1 MSALVT
7 AMIPTRKRTSRLFP
21 TLEQLK
27 LSATG
32 TDYEIIIRIDDDD
45 QESLAAK
52 LDMESYPNVRV
63 EVGPRLGYAN
73 LDRGYY
79 SGMEEQSTTPW
90 VWIAGDDMLVS
101 GDWLGELRKVP
112 LEGYIVQPEISRL
125 GMSTYPRAEAQ
136 AFPIF
141 PKFCWKKCK
150 HPFNVP
156 VFPKPFDTVG
166 HEMLRQI
173 GWQTWFLEGVTM
185 WHDRPPEHEIWAH
198 RNL

>member
-1 MSALVT
+1 MSALIT

-45 QESLAAK
+45 QESLAAR

-63 EVGPRLGYAN
+63 EVGPRLGYKN
-73 LDRGYY
+73 LDLGYY
-79 SGMEEQSTTPW
+79 SGMEDQATTPW

-101 GDWLGELRKVP
+101 GDWLGEMRKVP
-112 LEGYIVQPEISRL
+112 LTGFIVQPEISRL
-125 GMSTYPRAEAQ
+125 GGSTYPRAHAQ

-141 PKFCWKKCK
+141 PKHCWKKYY
-150 HPFNVP
+150 HE
-156 VFPKPFDTVG
+156 FPRPFDTEG
-166 HEMLRQI
+166 DRILKKN
-173 GWQTWFLEGVTM
+173 GWKTWFLEGVTF
-185 WHDRPPEHEIWAH
+185 WHDRPTHAEIEEH
-198 RNL
+198 RKM